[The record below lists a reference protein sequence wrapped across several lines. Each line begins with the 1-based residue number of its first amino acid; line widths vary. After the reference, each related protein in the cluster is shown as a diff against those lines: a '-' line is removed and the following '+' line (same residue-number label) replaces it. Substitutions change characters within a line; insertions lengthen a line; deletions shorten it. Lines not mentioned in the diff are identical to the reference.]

1 MCVHTSYDLSYRVP
15 TEIMTR
21 NHCSIFGSERYL
33 TCVHKSRGNE
43 FEFYQGFKKSLSEP
57 DCNLFNI
64 LILYTMN
71 DDTMNIKCNQMINN
85 GEFIVDEHN
94 SFNGLW
100 IV

>member
-1 MCVHTSYDLSYRVP
+1 M
-15 TEIMTR
+15 
-21 NHCSIFGSERYL
+21 

-43 FEFYQGFKKSLSEP
+43 FEFYQGLKKSLSED